1 MCVCACVCVC
11 VYVYSTT
18 VTTYYP
24 RAVLEPSHRVKLL
37 LKGGRMRFAEGIQE
51 VDPLVIRFKE
61 PVVVHSIQL
70 LNGMHS
76 SE

>member
-1 MCVCACVCVC
+1 MCMCVHVPLLWLHAV
-11 VYVYSTT
+11 
-18 VTTYYP
+18 P
-24 RAVLEPSHRVKLL
+24 HAVLEPSHRVKLL

-51 VDPLVIRFKE
+51 VDPLVIRFKQ